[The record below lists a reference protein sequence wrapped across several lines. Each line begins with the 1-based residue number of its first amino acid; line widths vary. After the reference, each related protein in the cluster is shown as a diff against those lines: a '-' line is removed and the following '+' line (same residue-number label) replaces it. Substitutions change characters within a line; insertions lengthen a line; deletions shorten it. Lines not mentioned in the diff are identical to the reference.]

1 MIARLRGRLAESGG
15 YSLSE
20 MLVVLAILG
29 IVLAGLVQ
37 LFVSGSH
44 AQVDMNNRLQAQ
56 QNARLALDKLRREIH
71 CTSAAAKGPD
81 GTALAAATAYSSVRF
96 TLPSYCPTNPTVA
109 SVTPATAYA
118 TWCTA
123 LVSAGRN
130 QLWRYVTTSAT
141 TFVPTCGADVT
152 GATKVLWADYLTQ
165 ANAFPAYVAPQG
177 GDPWASARAYTVGQ
191 LVRPT
196 DPSATPY
203 LFKVATAGTSGG
215 SEPAWPTTLNATVT
229 SGGATF
235 TNVGAL
241 TFSLGQ
247 LSVDLPVD
255 LTPVDATQLYRL
267 QDDIVLRN
275 TTR

>member
-1 MIARLRGRLAESGG
+1 MIARLRSRLAENGG

-29 IVLAGLVQ
+29 IVLTALVQ

-44 AQVDMNNRLQAQ
+44 AQVDMSNRFEAQ

-71 CTSAAAKGPD
+71 CASAATKGTD
-81 GTALAAATAYSSVRF
+81 GTSLAAATAYSSVRF
-96 TLPSYCPTNPTVA
+96 TLPSYCLTNPTVTSA
-109 SVTPATAYA
+109 TPATAYA

-123 LVSAGRN
+123 LVSTGRYR
-130 QLWRYVTTSAT
+130 LWRYVTTNAAT
-141 TFVPTCGADVT
+141 VVSTCGADVT
-152 GATKVLWADYLTQ
+152 GATKVQWADYLTQ
-165 ANAFPAYVAPQG
+165 ANAFPAYVGQG
-177 GDPWASARAYTVGQ
+177 GDPWVPTAVYAVGQ

-196 DPSATPY
+196 DTSANPY
-203 LFKVATAGTSGG
+203 LFSVTGAGTSGG
-215 SEPAWPTTLNATVT
+215 SEPTWPTTLNATVT
-229 SGGATF
+229 AGATF
-235 TNVGAL
+235 KNMGAL
-241 TFSLGQ
+241 TFGLGQ

-255 LTPVDATQLYRL
+255 LTPGDAMQRYRL